1 MQENICDTRPL
12 IKTDKPRL
20 RNMLMEKPQRKA
32 KGGTRGAPGMLDGG
46 EPVSLNQCVEQNPTP
61 LTCQWIASGS
71 DITYKETFVA

>member
-1 MQENICDTRPL
+1 
-12 IKTDKPRL
+12 
-20 RNMLMEKPQRKA
+20 MEKPQRKA

-71 DITYKETFVA
+71 DITYKETFVV